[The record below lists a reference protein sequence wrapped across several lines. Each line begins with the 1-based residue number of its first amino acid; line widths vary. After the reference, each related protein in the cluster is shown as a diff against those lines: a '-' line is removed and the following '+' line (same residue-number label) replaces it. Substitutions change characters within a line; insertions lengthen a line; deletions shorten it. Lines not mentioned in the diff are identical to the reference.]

1 MPWNLFIFPLAAGYL
16 FLTRSYYFKF
26 IQQRLDKQRLIF
38 ETILKGSYIGALALI
53 IRFIIEY
60 AWPELIVK
68 VYNQFPFKEHY
79 TLTSI
84 ASIPI
89 ALLMISLNLFL
100 DKQKYVIQAISKV
113 GNEFELKLKEAFINE
128 NLILISLKNNK
139 FYIGWVIKLPL
150 PGISEYIRIIPAISG
165 FRDKTL
171 QLNFTTHYLSIYAD
185 YVETGNVS
193 NINQLNTDL
202 IIKMSEILS
211 VSFFDLEM
219 YEKFKI
225 NDNGQ

>member
-1 MPWNLFIFPLAAGYL
+1 MPWNLFLFPLAAGYL
-16 FLTRSYYFKF
+16 FLTRSYFFKF

-53 IRFIIEY
+53 IRFIIEFK
-60 AWPELIVK
+60 WPELIAN
-68 VYNQFPFKEHY
+68 VYNRFPFKEHY

-100 DKQKYVIQAISKV
+100 DKQKYVIQAITKV
-113 GNEFELKLKEAFINE
+113 GNEFELKLKDAFINE

-139 FYIGWVIKLPL
+139 FYIGWVIKLPI

-165 FRDKTL
+165 FRDETL

-185 YVETGNVS
+185 YVENGNIL

-202 IIKMSEILS
+202 IIKMDEILS

-219 YEKFKI
+219 YEKFKL
-225 NDNGQ
+225 NEDR